1 MSIYRAIATAA
12 LAAAVAVSY
21 GQTAKVCIDPGHGG
35 SDPGAVGNGQQEKT
49 NTLNTALKFKAW
61 LDKDTQDTAGGGSWS
76 IVMTRTTDVDVSLQ
90 GRCDIANN
98 NNCNRFMSIHNNAA
112 DDTSANG
119 TETYSYSAPS
129 TASDLRDKIQTRMIE
144 AWNRTNRGVKTAGFY
159 VLKYTNMP
167 ATLSELAF
175 ITNAADSVY
184 TGGSSWQDLAGKAHM
199 FALQNHYG
207 LAAYTPVTAQTY
219 IIDNGTSGFS
229 ASSNWFTST
238 SVAGYYGTNYHA
250 RATASV
256 SDPAQWTAT
265 VATSGNYQI
274 YAWWTA
280 ASNRAPSA
288 PYILP
293 NGTVVNVNQQAN
305 GGQWNLLGT
314 VSLSAGAQ
322 TTKLSCWTTTGYY
335 VIADAIKYYGPQ

>member
-1 MSIYRAIATAA
+1 MTLYRNLTTAA
-12 LAAAVAVSY
+12 LAAVAALSWGV
-21 GQTAKVCIDPGHGG
+21 TAKVCIDPGHGG

-49 NTLNTALKFKAW
+49 NVLNTSLKFKAW
-61 LDKDTQDTAGGGSWS
+61 LDKDTQDGNGGGSWS
-76 IVMTRTTDVDVSLQ
+76 IVMTRSTDVDVSLQ

-98 NNCNRFMSIHNNAA
+98 NACNRFMSIHNNAA
-112 DDTSANG
+112 SDTSANG
-119 TETYSYSAPS
+119 TETYSYTAPS
-129 TASDLRDKIQTRMIE
+129 TSSDLRDKIQTRMIE

-207 LAAYTPVTAQTY
+207 LTAYTPQTAQTY
-219 IIDNGTSGFS
+219 IVDNGGAGFS
-229 ASSNWFTST
+229 ASSNWFAST

-256 SDPAQWTAT
+256 SDPAQWTANI
-265 VATSGNYQI
+265 ATSGSYQI

-293 NGTVVNVNQQAN
+293 NGTTVNVNQQAN
-305 GGQWNLLGT
+305 GGKWNLLGT
-314 VSLSAGAQ
+314 VSLSAGNQ
-322 TTKLSCWTTTGYY
+322 TTKLSCWTTSGYY
-335 VIADAIKYYGPQ
+335 VIADAIKYYGPN

>member
-1 MSIYRAIATAA
+1 MRLYTAIAVV
-12 LAAAVAVSY
+12 LAATSLSWA
-21 GQTAKVCIDPGHGG
+21 QTAKVCIDPGHGG

-49 NTLNTALKFKAW
+49 NVLNTGLKFKAW
-61 LDKDTQDTAGGGSWS
+61 LDKDTQDPNGGGSWNV
-76 IVMTRTTDVDVSLQ
+76 IMTRSTDVDVSLQ
-90 GRCDIANN
+90 ARCDFANN
-98 NNCNRFMSIHNNAA
+98 NGANRFLSIHNNAA
-112 DDTSANG
+112 SDTSANG
-119 TETYSYSAPS
+119 TETYSYSS
-129 TASDLRDKIQTRMIE
+129 TGTAADLRNKIQSRMLE
-144 AWNRTNRGVKTAGFY
+144 AWNRRDRGVKTASFY

-175 ITNAADSVY
+175 ITNAGDAVY
-184 TGGSSWQDLAGKAHM
+184 TGGSSWQDLAAKAHM

-207 LAAYTPVTAQTY
+207 LAAYTPQTAQTY
-219 IIDNGTSGFS
+219 IVDNGSSGFS
-229 ASSNWFTST
+229 ASSNWFAST
-238 SVAGYYGTNYHA
+238 SVSGYYGSNYMA

-256 SDPAQWTAT
+256 SDPAQWTANL
-265 VATSGNYQI
+265 AASGNYQI

-293 NGTVVNVNQQAN
+293 NGTTVYVNQQTN

-314 VSLSAGAQ
+314 VNLAAGNQ
-322 TTKLSCWTTTGYY
+322 TTKLSCWTTSGYY

>member
-1 MSIYRAIATAA
+1 MAEVTRSCRQWTAR
-12 LAAAVAVSY
+12 
-21 GQTAKVCIDPGHGG
+21 
-35 SDPGAVGNGQQEKT
+35 KT
-49 NTLNTALKFKAW
+49 NVLDTALKFKAW

-76 IVMTRTTDVDVSLQ
+76 IVMTRTTDVYVSLQ

-98 NNCNRFMSIHNNAA
+98 NSCNRFMSIHNNAA
-112 DDTSANG
+112 SDTSANG
-119 TETYSYSAPS
+119 TETYAYTAPS
-129 TASDLRDKIQTRMIE
+129 TSSDLRDKIQTRMIE
-144 AWNRTNRGVKTAGFY
+144 AWNRTNRGVKTADFY

-184 TGGSSWQDLAGKAHM
+184 TGSSSWQDLAGKAHM

-207 LAAYTPVTAQTY
+207 LTAYTPLTAQTY

-229 ASSNWFTST
+229 ASSNWYAST
-238 SVAGYYGTNYHA
+238 NVAGYYGTNYHV

-280 ASNRAPSA
+280 ASDRAPSA

-293 NGTVVNVNQQAN
+293 DGTIVKVNQQAN

-322 TTKLSCWTTTGYY
+322 TTKLSCWTTSGYY